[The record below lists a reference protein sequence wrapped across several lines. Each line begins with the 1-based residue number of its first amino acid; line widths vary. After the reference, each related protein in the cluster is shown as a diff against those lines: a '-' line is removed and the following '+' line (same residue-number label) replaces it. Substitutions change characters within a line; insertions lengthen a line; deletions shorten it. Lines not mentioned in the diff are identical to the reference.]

1 MWCLFLCHEFLPF
14 SYAQLRRNRA
24 ACCSVVC
31 SGWSVVPP
39 SSWRLPADG
48 LVRIRGRRLST
59 PPRRLRWSCRD
70 GLLDEGRGLSLSH
83 TQCLRS
89 VRSTGRPHGG
99 GCRGL
104 RVHIVQAS
112 QEVPV
117 CGPIPQRLTS

>member
-1 MWCLFLCHEFLPF
+1 MWCLFLCHEFYLSPMR
-14 SYAQLRRNRA
+14 SCDATAQR
-24 ACCSVVC
+24 VVLWC
-31 SGWSVVPP
+31 VRGGLWCPP
-39 SSWRLPADG
+39 SSWRPPADG

-70 GLLDEGRGLSLSH
+70 GLLDEGKGLSLSH

-112 QEVPV
+112 QELPV